1 MKKFKSLDEQISY
14 LSQSKNITIE
24 DEEKVREY
32 LLCHNYYNVISVAKV
47 KFVRYFVEGKH
58 RYDVSDFREWQ
69 RYYENDILISKQ
81 LIFQVVD
88 LEKEVNSKLAY
99 YLSEMIEMH
108 QLNDDLKEKIK
119 TTINSDINNRARNY
133 NFSETWVYITKS
145 TFGTVVKLIDL
156 LDKVTQKKIMPKSF
170 GIKQLKEL
178 KNLRNNL
185 FHLTPLN
192 VYLTNSQNT
201 SQQVKQRRFSLIE
214 KLVDNDEILQEMITN
229 CKKFNRIKENST
241 RVE

>member
-88 LEKEVNSKLAY
+88 L
-99 YLSEMIEMH
+99 
-108 QLNDDLKEKIK
+108 
-119 TTINSDINNRARNY
+119 
-133 NFSETWVYITKS
+133 
-145 TFGTVVKLIDL
+145 
-156 LDKVTQKKIMPKSF
+156 
-170 GIKQLKEL
+170 
-178 KNLRNNL
+178 
-185 FHLTPLN
+185 
-192 VYLTNSQNT
+192 
-201 SQQVKQRRFSLIE
+201 
-214 KLVDNDEILQEMITN
+214 
-229 CKKFNRIKENST
+229 
-241 RVE
+241 